1 MDINSR
7 ITRQM
12 LLISLVVLMIPMIIF
27 PERLG
32 TVLAEASFSKFLLE
46 LTFYVL
52 IIYFFN
58 RKAPLG
64 NLIKSGLLCLSY
76 RFGLGILFGLLIVI
90 MYSLSFKAALTL
102 GTISYLPAIV
112 LHVIVTPFIVRPIFS
127 RWLLPEKSDEEDVNS
142 GVDIDKFGVTSF
154 VATKENVAT
163 FSQADSDDK
172 QSEEHLQKITET
184 IKVGDNGF
192 AKAVKYIG
200 EDGSVIVAAVIDNE
214 GLLLANFKRG
224 DIDTEDLSPFA
235 NLLIDKN
242 VEQLKRLG
250 LNSPEK
256 IEYVFE
262 NRKMTIANEKKYLLM
277 VVSERTADDVLN
289 IRINQ
294 GLDMIR
300 KFVANRYSE
309 KLIGNAE
316 KSYV

>member
-7 ITRQM
+7 VTRQM

-32 TVLAEASFSKFLLE
+32 TMLAEASFAKFLLE
-46 LTFYVL
+46 LAFYVM

-58 RKAPLG
+58 RKAPLA
-64 NLIKSGLLCLSY
+64 NLIKSAALCMLY
-76 RFGLGILFGLLIVI
+76 RFGLGTIFGLLIVV
-90 MYSLSFKAALTL
+90 MYSLNFNVAITL
-102 GTISYLPAIV
+102 GTVSYIPAIV

-127 RWLLPEKSDEEDVNS
+127 KWLLKPETDEFDSNV
-142 GVDIDKFGVTSF
+142 VMDIEKIGVTSF
-154 VATKENVAT
+154 AATKDKT
-163 FSQADSDDK
+163 LDTSHPDSDG
-172 QSEEHLQKITET
+172 EFPTEPVKT
-184 IKVGDNGF
+184 SNNGF
-192 AKAVKYIG
+192 AKAVNYIG
-200 EDGSVIVAAVIDNE
+200 EDGSVMVAAVVDNE

-224 DIDTEDLSPFA
+224 SIEIEDLSPFA

-242 VEQLKRLG
+242 VEQLSRLG

-262 NRKMTIANEKKYLLM
+262 NRKLIIANENEYLLM

-294 GLDMIR
+294 GLEIIR
-300 KFVANRYSE
+300 NFVANRYSD
-309 KLIGNAE
+309 KLIGNGE

>member
-1 MDINSR
+1 MDIDSR
-7 ITRQM
+7 VTRQM

-32 TVLAEASFSKFLLE
+32 TMLARASFAKLLLE
-46 LTFYVL
+46 LAFYVM

-58 RKAPLG
+58 RKAALAK
-64 NLIKSGLLCLSY
+64 LLKSASLCVLY
-76 RFGLGILFGLLIVI
+76 RFGLGTIFGLLII
-90 MYSLSFKAALTL
+90 LMYSLNFKVAIIL

-112 LHVIVTPFIVRPIFS
+112 LHIIVTPFVVRPIFS
-127 RWLLPEKSDEEDVNS
+127 KWLLPEKSDEEDTTAM
-142 GVDIDKFGVTSF
+142 DIDKVGVTSF
-154 VATKENVAT
+154 VVTKNSVST
-163 FSQADSDDK
+163 FSQPDVDIK
-172 QSEEHLQKITET
+172 QFEESKQKNSEP
-184 IKVGDNGF
+184 IKANDNGF
-192 AKAVKYIG
+192 ARAVRYIG

-224 DIDTEDLSPFA
+224 NIDAEDLSPFA

-262 NRKMTIANEKKYLLM
+262 NRKMIISNENNYLLM

-294 GLDMIR
+294 GLDIIR
-300 KFVANRYSE
+300 KFVANRYGE